1 MISQSPSAPRVAS
14 FSSRGPNRIAAEIL
28 KPDMIAPG
36 VDILAAWSGENPPSS
51 IRVDDRRVEFSII
64 YGTSMAWRRRHA
76 QGGTTKLEPGGDQV
90 GPDDDSLQR
99 GQRWQHPSS
108 SCPRANRP
116 GRSSSA
122 PAMSTPINRALDP
135 GLVYDATADDYITFL
150 CSLGYTRRQISLFT
164 NDGSVTDYSAR
175 PQRRRRSVTNVGTN
189 TDAVYSVN
197 IASPPGTAIMSPM
210 RLAFTAQRKTL
221 NYSITMSASAA
232 GPNTYR
238 WGSIFWSD
246 GQHTVRSPVAVI
258 WQ

>member
-164 NDGSVTDYSAR
+164 NDGSVTDCSAR
-175 PQRRRRSVTNVGTN
+175 PQRRVR
-189 TDAVYSVN
+189 D
-197 IASPPGTAIMSPM
+197 
-210 RLAFTAQRKTL
+210 L
-221 NYSITMSASAA
+221 NYPAFSFEFISVAGSRSAA
-232 GPNTYR
+232 
-238 WGSIFWSD
+238 
-246 GQHTVRSPVAVI
+246 A
-258 WQ
+258 